1 MATLVWPKVPSN
13 LSSVSR
19 RLTPERIAGLVEGAA
34 SVAGQVE
41 LSGLLRS
48 TVEIAR
54 ELTGARYGALGVI
67 GEHGGLVDFIHS
79 GMGEEADEIDHYPTG
94 IGVLGI
100 ITSTGK
106 TIRVDNIAEHP
117 DAAGFP
123 EHHPVMTNFLGVP
136 VRLGDRIFGN
146 LYLTEKEGGFT
157 EEDEILVEFLAV
169 TAGSAVSTLRLQ
181 ERLRRAALLEERE
194 RIARDLHDSI
204 IQDLFAVGLN
214 IQASVNLLDS
224 DKAQAQAQVKAKLD
238 DAVEQLDEA
247 ISELRRFIFD
257 LRPPV
262 WARPSL
268 RQEIADLVGQ
278 LSAPYRAQVNLDV
291 TCPSDS
297 IPAGVSE
304 QLLAT
309 IKEALSNALR
319 HSGSAEI
326 DIRVGCSQSQVE
338 VSVADYGTGF
348 DPDAASHGMGLANMA
363 ERVMTAG
370 GSFRI
375 DTEPG
380 AGTVVRSTF
389 PLGDV

>member
-1 MATLVWPKVPSN
+1 MTRLEWPKVPSI
-13 LSSVSR
+13 LSAVSQ

-34 SVAGQVE
+34 SVAGHVE

-54 ELTGARYGALGVI
+54 ELTGAKYGALGVI
-67 GEHGGLVDFIHS
+67 GEHGGLVDFVHS
-79 GMGEEADEIDHYPTG
+79 GMGEEAEKIDHYPTG
-94 IGVLGI
+94 VGVLGI
-100 ITSTGK
+100 ITSAGK
-106 TIRVDNIAEHP
+106 TIRVDNIAEHS

-136 VRLGDRIFGN
+136 IRLGDRIFGN
-146 LYLTEKEGGFT
+146 LYLTDKKDGFT

-169 TAGSAVSTLRLQ
+169 TAGSAISTLRLQ

-224 DKAQAQAQVKAKLD
+224 EPAEARVRAKLD
-238 DAVEQLDEA
+238 EAIEQLDEA

-268 RQEIADLVGQ
+268 RQEVADLVDQ
-278 LSAPYRAQVNLDV
+278 LSTPYQAQVNLDV
-291 TCPSDS
+291 TCSSDS
-297 IPAGVSE
+297 IPADVSE

-326 DIRVGCSQSQVE
+326 DIRIGCDQSQVE
-338 VSVADYGTGF
+338 VSVTDHGTGF
-348 DPDAASHGMGLANMA
+348 DPDAASQGMGLANMT
-363 ERVMTAG
+363 ERVTTAG

-389 PLGDV
+389 PLGEI